1 MKERAAMFL
10 GWAAFFSLLLGVLP
24 LLSMAVGYQLEEL
37 QHRPTFG
44 QWQCD
49 QIANDPAYQ
58 HTLRADEH
66 NADAVSE
73 NGMQVEAFDPE
84 KCRVA
89 GSGSVTVWVQPEE
102 GMGFIYAKLSERQM
116 LHRLGYRTLF
126 HDLSGSRWVSTA
138 LIAAFWLPCAAL
150 TFIGTGSLRIL
161 PWRK

>member
-1 MKERAAMFL
+1 MKERAAML
-10 GWAAFFSLLLGVLP
+10 LRWAAFLSLLLGVFP
-24 LLSMAVGYQLEEL
+24 LLSMAVGYQLEEM

-49 QIANDPAYQ
+49 QIANEAAHQ
-58 HTLRADEH
+58 HTPRADEQ
-66 NADAVSE
+66 NTKAVYE
-73 NGMQVEAFDPE
+73 TGMQMEAFDPE

-116 LHRLGYRTLF
+116 LHHLGYRTFF